1 MPPGVK
7 ICGLTRVAD
16 VEWAVA
22 CGADAIG
29 LVLAPSPRQVAK
41 RNVRELLR
49 AAGPDVI
56 KVAVFRFFSDD
67 DVLGLTDLGF
77 DAVQGGGKE
86 EGVPAMPATLAFL
99 PVINDGPRLQAR
111 AANAMRAGHRP
122 AIAGLDRLGNPT
134 VLLDG
139 PRGGGGG
146 VAADTGR
153 AMALARCHRI
163 VLAGGLTPENVAR
176 SVAAVGPVAV
186 DVSTGV
192 ESGPGLKNHQR
203 VKAFIE
209 AARAPAITRE
219 AIS

>member
-1 MPPGVK
+1 MSPHVK

-29 LVLAPSPRQVAK
+29 LVLAPSPRQVDK
-41 RNVRELLR
+41 RSARELLR

-56 KVAVFRFFSDD
+56 KVAVFRFVSDD
-67 DVLGLTDLGF
+67 DVRGLTALGF
-77 DAVQGGGKE
+77 DAVQG
-86 EGVPAMPATLAFL
+86 EGAPALPTTLAFL
-99 PVINDGPRLQAR
+99 PVVIDGPRLRSR
-111 AANAMRAGHRP
+111 AADAVSARHHSAVAR
-122 AIAGLDRLGNPT
+122 LDRLGNPA
-134 VLLDG
+134 LLLEG

-146 VAADTGR
+146 VAADTRR
-153 AMALARCHRI
+153 ATALARGHRI

-186 DVSTGV
+186 DVSSGV
-192 ESGPGLKNHQR
+192 ESGPGLKDRQR

-209 AARAPAITRE
+209 AARAAAATRE
-219 AIS
+219 TIS